1 MERKAGSV
9 MIKLGSVIGVLL
21 LAATIIYVEWKN
33 SEENKVRWIAGGITA
48 ISAVIGI
55 LLLFNPRLP
64 GPSAVVKLLFG
75 GVDKVMK

>member
-1 MERKAGSV
+1 MILFSSV
-9 MIKLGSVIGVLL
+9 LGVMLV
-21 LAATIIYVEWKN
+21 AATIIYVEWK
-33 SEENKVRWIAGGITA
+33 SSKENKVRWITAGITA

-75 GVDKVMK
+75 GVDKMMK